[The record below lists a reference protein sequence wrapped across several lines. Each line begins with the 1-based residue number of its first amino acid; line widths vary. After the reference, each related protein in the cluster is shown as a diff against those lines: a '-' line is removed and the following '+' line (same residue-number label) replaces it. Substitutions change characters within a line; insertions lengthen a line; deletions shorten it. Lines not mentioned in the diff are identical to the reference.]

1 MMKNLLRLA
10 YFMIC
15 ISAMF
20 STNTHAYLDPSS
32 ATYVLQIVAGL
43 FVVGG
48 MAFGIFWHR
57 IKRLFKRND
66 STSEKQKGKD
76 EDVQDE
82 HLAD

>member
-1 MMKNLLRLA
+1 MMKNLLKLV

-15 ISAMF
+15 MSFMF
-20 STNTHAYLDPSS
+20 CVNTYAYLDPSS
-32 ATYVLQIVAGL
+32 ATYILQIVAGL

-66 STSEKQKGKD
+66 STNEKQKSED